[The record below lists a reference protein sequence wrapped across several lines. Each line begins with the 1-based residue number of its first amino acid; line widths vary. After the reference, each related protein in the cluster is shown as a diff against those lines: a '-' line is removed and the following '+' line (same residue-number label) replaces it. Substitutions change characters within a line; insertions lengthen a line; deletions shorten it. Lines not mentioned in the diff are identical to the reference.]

1 MKGKLTDL
9 SPNSRLFLAC
19 QNAILVDV
27 SIYTEKKWDVSFTV
41 VLLVFI
47 KF

>member
-1 MKGKLTDL
+1 M

-27 SIYTEKKWDVSFTV
+27 SIYTEKNGTFLLQLCSLSLSSFEKT
-41 VLLVFI
+41 
-47 KF
+47 K